1 MRIKRQLRY
10 LPIIPARAGS
20 VRLPGKNMRLLSGI
34 PLIGHSINYAKENGF
49 QNLVVTT
56 NDNEVENYTLQEG
69 INIVKRPDEIAGP
82 HEPTITALQHVLG
95 QLKEKYQ
102 AVILL
107 QPTNP
112 LRPKELLKEAIAQ
125 FEEGDYDS
133 LMTVTRSDKK
143 LGKIKDNTFVPY
155 NYTMG
160 QRSQDIE
167 PLYYENGLLYIIKT
181 EIIMA
186 GKLLGDNNFP
196 FIIDH
201 PYAEI
206 DIDTL
211 ADFKKAEAYLK
222 IDF

>member
-1 MRIKRQLRY
+1 MNNY

-20 VRLPGKNMRLLSGI
+20 ERLPGKNMRLLNEI
-34 PLIGHSINYAKENGF
+34 PLIGHSIDYAQANGF
-49 QNLVVTT
+49 QNIVVTT
-56 NDNEVENYTLQEG
+56 NDSEVENYAIQEG

-82 HEPTITALQHVLG
+82 HEPTLTALQHVLS
-95 QLKEKYQ
+95 QLKQKYQ

-112 LRPKELLKEAIAQ
+112 LRPKELLKEALAK
-125 FEEGDYDS
+125 FEAGDYDS

-143 LGKIKDNTFVPY
+143 LGKIKDTTFVPY
-155 NYTMG
+155 NYIMG

-181 EIIMA
+181 ELILA

-196 FIIDH
+196 FVVDH

-211 ADFKKAEAYLK
+211 ADFKKAEAYLN